1 MTIQKENESIELR
14 VAAIEIH
21 MGAVEALLNNFITA
35 SPKPSK
41 IISKEEKDR
50 IKAELL
56 KGVPYDNRG
65 LENLW

>member
-1 MTIQKENESIELR
+1 
-14 VAAIEIH
+14 
-21 MGAVEALLNNFITA
+21 MGAVEALTNNFITA
-35 SPKPSK
+35 SLKPSK
-41 IISKEEKDR
+41 TVSKEEKDR